1 MAVTPRHEAEVIL
14 NYDRELDQWHLYSDV
29 PTLNRK
35 WQDKVEPESTITVEE
50 NGTVSLIDGYL
61 LEGCSVSIRSPRKLT
76 AEQKAELSARAKENF
91 GL

>member
-1 MAVTPRHEAEVIL
+1 MAVTPKNEAEVIL
-14 NYDRELDQWHLYSDV
+14 NYDKELDQWHLYSNV

-35 WQDKVEPESTITVEE
+35 WKDKVAPESTITVEE

-76 AEQKAELSARAKENF
+76 EEQKAELSARAKENF

>member
-1 MAVTPRHEAEVIL
+1 MPVTPRFEQEALIC
-14 NYDRELDQWHLYSDV
+14 YDKELDQWHLYSDV

-35 WQDKVEPESTITVEE
+35 WQDKVTPESTIAVEE

-76 AEQKAELSARAKENF
+76 EEQKAELSARAKENF